1 MVVEKIRGQAVADSH
16 GAWLDEKDPLEVRI
30 ITDFKSYALQLNK
43 RYMRVTLADFSG
55 CRKGASN
62 NINNIIPSNS
72 QQYSQM

>member
-16 GAWLDEKDPLEVRI
+16 GAWLDEKDPLEDR
-30 ITDFKSYALQLNK
+30 DFKSYALQLNK